1 LAAEGFGSAQ
11 TKRFCSAR
19 LPTLKAFREEG
30 PLEKSGSYETTIG
43 PNVLVPEA
51 GDMIVET
58 ALKLLH
64 KLYDE
69 VSAK

>member
-1 LAAEGFGSAQ
+1 
-11 TKRFCSAR
+11 

-43 PNVLVPEA
+43 PSLLVPEA

-58 ALKLLH
+58 ALRLLH

-69 VSAK
+69 VRAK

>member
-1 LAAEGFGSAQ
+1 
-11 TKRFCSAR
+11 
-19 LPTLKAFREEG
+19 
-30 PLEKSGSYETTIG
+30 
-43 PNVLVPEA
+43 VPEA

-69 VSAK
+69 VRARRDPQL